1 MGAEEAERCGLVA
14 RVVPADRLLEEA
26 LKTAQTIASMSLP
39 AVLMAKEAVERAYE
53 TPLSEGVR
61 FERRLFYSLFA
72 THDQK
77 EGMTAFIEKR
87 PPRFEHR

>member
-1 MGAEEAERCGLVA
+1 
-14 RVVPADRLLEEA
+14 
-26 LKTAQTIASMSLP
+26 MSLP
-39 AVLMAKEAVERAYE
+39 AALMAKEAVERAYE

-87 PPRFEHR
+87 PPHFEHR